1 MFLAEEP
8 PRDEWPNPDEFGRLA
23 REDVRGAEVVLR
35 RAASALAGEL
45 GQEGGEH
52 FLRYRQYLRALA
64 GTGPSA
70 GSLEL
75 MHGQCSSPAL
85 QLEDASVY
93 VSHTIA
99 ALEGETEVRGAVAL
113 PREGKLAGRRRRCC
127 RWHWDSLDR
136 GLSPFLRVIQFPLPR
151 YPSLPLL
158 TYPIPQLAGPRTAAA
173 ARPPLPQPPP
183 RHAAPPAGAPAD
195 LSRD

>member
-8 PRDEWPNPDEFGRLA
+8 PRDEWPSPDEFGRLA
-23 REDVRGAEVVLR
+23 REDVRGAETVLR

-45 GQEGGEH
+45 GQEGGERV
-52 FLRYRQYLRALA
+52 LRYRQYLRALA
-64 GTGPSA
+64 DTGPSA

-99 ALEGETEVRGAVAL
+99 ALEGETEVRNAVAL
-113 PREGKLAGRRRRCC
+113 FGDGKLAGRWWRCC
-127 RWHWDSLDR
+127 RWHWNSLDR
-136 GLSPFLRVIQFPLPR
+136 GLIPFLCVIRDFHCRDIRLFPYLPIQS
-151 YPSLPLL
+151 PN
-158 TYPIPQLAGPRTAAA
+158 Q
-173 ARPPLPQPPP
+173 
-183 RHAAPPAGAPAD
+183 
-195 LSRD
+195 

>member
-1 MFLAEEP
+1 MAELPWLYPRLQLEVFLAEEP

-99 ALEGETEVRGAVAL
+99 ALEGETEGPGPQLRLVRLFLSLLRDMLPHQPGLLLTCPEIETFCLQQTALAEGVAL
-113 PREGKLAGRRRRCC
+113 FQQLKLLQ
-127 RWHWDSLDR
+127 SIYL
-136 GLSPFLRVIQFPLPR
+136 
-151 YPSLPLL
+151 
-158 TYPIPQLAGPRTAAA
+158 
-173 ARPPLPQPPP
+173 
-183 RHAAPPAGAPAD
+183 
-195 LSRD
+195 